1 MLHSLDESV
10 GEIVSAL
17 SRNGLIEDT
26 IIAFMS
32 DNGGPTAIEDIHP
45 TGASN
50 YPLRGV
56 SEFLIFE
63 KGKNISKYTFK
74 TLKHSS

>member
-1 MLHSLDESV
+1 MYKNLNFPAMLYSLDQGI
-10 GEIVSAL
+10 GEIISAL
-17 SRNGLIEDT
+17 TTSGLMDDT

-32 DNGGPTAIEDIHP
+32 DNGGPTLLHEVHA

-56 SEFLIFE
+56 S
-63 KGKNISKYTFK
+63 
-74 TLKHSS
+74 

>member
-1 MLHSLDESV
+1 M
-10 GEIVSAL
+10 SAL
-17 SRNGLIEDT
+17 TRNGLIDDT
-26 IIAFMS
+26 IITFMS

-56 SEFLIFE
+56 RLE
-63 KGKNISKYTFK
+63 
-74 TLKHSS
+74 LKHLKSQAEYLKNLSQVKH